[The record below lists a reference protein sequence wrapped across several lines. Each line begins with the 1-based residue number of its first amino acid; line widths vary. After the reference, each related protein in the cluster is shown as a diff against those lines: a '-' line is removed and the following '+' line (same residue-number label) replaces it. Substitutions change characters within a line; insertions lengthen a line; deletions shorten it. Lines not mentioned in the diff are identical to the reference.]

1 MSKGMGFDAVKL
13 MRKIEQSG
21 TKNYPKPSEKI
32 EKAKGRL
39 IEKLNDLD
47 QKITPSALKRIVA
60 SIHDRIARLA
70 LERVVVKKKITLF
83 DNNETS
89 AGTSKKISEFAKE
102 LKRSNNI
109 LYAHLNEVPATLK
122 KHIISND

>member
-1 MSKGMGFDAVKL
+1 MT
-13 MRKIEQSG
+13 KIEQSSN
-21 TKNYPKPSEKI
+21 KNYPKPSEKI
-32 EKAKGRL
+32 ERAKDRL
-39 IEKLNDLD
+39 KEKLNELD

-89 AGTSKKISEFAKE
+89 ANTSKKISEFAKE
-102 LKRSNNI
+102 LKRINNN
-109 LYAHLNEVPATLK
+109 LYAHLNEVPDTLK